1 MKEKLADMIFLS
13 IRESRSIEELA
24 ERLVDR
30 GVQIVPEG
38 AMILTRAELD
48 ALNKYQER
56 FKGQDA
62 EAVDFVEVVR
72 CKDCIYNSNGSCTHS
87 EIYDDV
93 NYKPDY
99 YCADGERRE
108 E

>member
-1 MKEKLADMIFLS
+1 MKNELADLVFLS
-13 IRESRSIEELA
+13 IREARSIEELA

-62 EAVDFVEVVR
+62 REIFEELETSLSITAFKGSEAYYAIRSED
-72 CKDCIYNSNGSCTHS
+72 YNQ
-87 EIYDDV
+87 
-93 NYKPDY
+93 YKKKY
-99 YCADGERRE
+99 MEKVK
-108 E
+108 

>member
-1 MKEKLADMIFLS
+1 MKNELADLIFLS
-13 IRESRSIEELA
+13 IREARSIEELA

-38 AMILTRAELD
+38 AIILTRAEVE

-62 EAVDFVEVVR
+62 EAVIATVSTQMSLP
-72 CKDCIYNSNGSCTHS
+72 I
-87 EIYDDV
+87 
-93 NYKPDY
+93 
-99 YCADGERRE
+99 RRNNNE
-108 E
+108 MAIE